1 VFLNVLSLRERRI
14 LRKHLLDA
22 STREILRPA
31 GKRRTS
37 GDDAFRNGA
46 DLRAREHPAIDDRA
60 GSSVTCKV
68 TSKTSEMSRLRV
80 ADDITQLV
88 GETPMLQLK
97 RLVPA
102 GSADVFA
109 KLEYLNPGGSV
120 KDRAAIGIIR
130 RAEQDGR
137 LAPGGTI
144 VEATAGN
151 TGIGLALIGV
161 NRGYKVRLFVPE
173 RFSEEKVKIMR
184 ALGAEVVRTPDA
196 EGMQGAIRQAK
207 ELVATDPKAFM
218 AGQFE
223 NQANPDYHYETTARE
238 IFEQMDGR
246 VDAVVLGCGTS
257 GTFSGIARYL
267 KENSPQ
273 VLAYAVE
280 TQGSILGGGKPGP
293 HKVEGIGAS
302 FIPKTFDRSV
312 CDEVMM
318 VMDDEAFGMVKILAA
333 QEGVLAG
340 SSGGAAVFAALKVAK
355 KLGSGKRIVTIV
367 PDSAE
372 RYLSKKI
379 FEGGL

>member
-1 VFLNVLSLRERRI
+1 
-14 LRKHLLDA
+14 
-22 STREILRPA
+22 
-31 GKRRTS
+31 
-37 GDDAFRNGA
+37 
-46 DLRAREHPAIDDRA
+46 
-60 GSSVTCKV
+60 
-68 TSKTSEMSRLRV
+68 MSRLRV

-130 RAEQDGR
+130 RAEEEGK

-207 ELVATDPKAFM
+207 QLVAGDPTAFM

-223 NQANPDYHYETTARE
+223 NPANPDYHYETTARE
-238 IFEQMDGR
+238 IFEQMDGKI
-246 VDAVVLGCGTS
+246 DAVVLGCGTS
-257 GTFSGIARYL
+257 GTFSGVARYL
-267 KENSPQ
+267 KEQSPR
-273 VLAYAVE
+273 VLAFAVE
-280 TQGSILGGGKPGP
+280 TQGSTLGGGQPGP
-293 HKVEGIGAS
+293 HKVEGIGTS
-302 FIPKTFDRSV
+302 FIPKTFDRSL

-318 VMDDEAFGMVKILAA
+318 VMDDEAFGTVKALAA

-340 SSGGAAVFAALKVAK
+340 SSGGAAVFASLKIAK
-355 KLGSGKRIVTIV
+355 KLGPGKRVVTII

-379 FEGGL
+379 FEGGV

>member
-1 VFLNVLSLRERRI
+1 
-14 LRKHLLDA
+14 
-22 STREILRPA
+22 
-31 GKRRTS
+31 
-37 GDDAFRNGA
+37 
-46 DLRAREHPAIDDRA
+46 
-60 GSSVTCKV
+60 
-68 TSKTSEMSRLRV
+68 MSRLRV

-97 RLVPA
+97 RLVPPGA
-102 GSADVFA
+102 ADVFA

-130 RAEQDGR
+130 RAEREGK
-137 LAPGGTI
+137 LLPGGTI

-161 NRGYKVRLFVPE
+161 NRGYKVSLFVPE

-196 EGMQGAIRQAK
+196 EGMQGAIKQAK
-207 ELVATDPKAFM
+207 ALVASDPKAFM

-223 NQANPDYHYETTARE
+223 NLANPDYHYETTARE
-238 IFEQMDGR
+238 MFEQLDGQ

-257 GTFSGIARYL
+257 GTFSGVARYF
-267 KENSPQ
+267 KEKLPK
-273 VLAYAVE
+273 VLAFAVE
-280 TQGSILGGGKPGP
+280 TQGSVLGGGKPGP

-302 FIPKTFDRSV
+302 FIPKTFDASV
-312 CDEVMM
+312 CDEVLM
-318 VMDDEAFGMVKILAA
+318 VMDEEAFGTVKELAA
-333 QEGVLAG
+333 KEGVLAG
-340 SSGGAAVFAALKVAK
+340 SSGGAAVFASLKVAR
-355 KLGSGKRIVTIV
+355 KLGAGKRVVTII

-379 FEGGL
+379 FEGGI

>member
-1 VFLNVLSLRERRI
+1 
-14 LRKHLLDA
+14 
-22 STREILRPA
+22 
-31 GKRRTS
+31 
-37 GDDAFRNGA
+37 
-46 DLRAREHPAIDDRA
+46 
-60 GSSVTCKV
+60 
-68 TSKTSEMSRLRV
+68 MSRLRV

-97 RLVPA
+97 RLVTG
-102 GSADVFA
+102 GSAGVFA

-130 RAEQDGR
+130 RAEQDGK
-137 LAPGGTI
+137 LQPGGTI

-161 NRGYKVRLFVPE
+161 NSGYKVKLFVPE
-173 RFSEEKVKIMR
+173 NFSQEKVIIMR
-184 ALGAEVVRTPDA
+184 ALGAEVTRTPDE
-196 EGMQGAIRQAK
+196 EGMQGAIKRAK
-207 ELVATDPKAFM
+207 ALVATDPTAFM

-223 NQANPDYHYETTARE
+223 NQANPDYHYETTAHE
-238 IFEQMDGR
+238 ILEQMEGR
-246 VDAVVLGCGTS
+246 IDAVALGCGTS
-257 GTFSGIARYL
+257 GTFSGVARYL
-267 KENSPQ
+267 KEKLPR
-273 VLAYAVE
+273 VLTVAVE
-280 TQGSILGGGKPGP
+280 TQGSVLGGGQPGP

-318 VMDDEAFGMVKILAA
+318 VTDDDAFDTVKSLAA

-340 SSGGAAVFAALKVAK
+340 SSGGAAVFASLQIAK
-355 KLGSGKRIVTIV
+355 RLGSGKRVVTII

-379 FEGGL
+379 FEGGV